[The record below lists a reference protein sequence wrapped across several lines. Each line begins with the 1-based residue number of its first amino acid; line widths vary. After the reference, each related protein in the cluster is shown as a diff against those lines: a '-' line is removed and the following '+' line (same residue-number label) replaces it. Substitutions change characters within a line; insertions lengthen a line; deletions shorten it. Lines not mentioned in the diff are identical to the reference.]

1 MSLTLTT
8 QGHIAPDAEI
18 TIGPEH
24 FTSARAI
31 NRELWRPDHHDLADA
46 LLRALRQLVGDQ
58 DRASRREILAQEFD
72 VTAFSTQ
79 LDGRSYYGYARLAAY
94 GLDHQQAWIRFL
106 RTTRR
111 LGTSTDLGPSSMDDL
126 EDGPIPILE
135 AADVEPRLD
144 VRLEDFQELKTNQ
157 QAALLR
163 YLLRLTPG
171 VEVHIIGSQLALRKL
186 LRTHEDLL
194 PASVT
199 ERAESGLLQPA
210 DVTTRS
216 EQRREAAREDLA
228 EKGDDHADWRRLKVL
243 YDQPQESASY
253 DTLEADTI
261 ADFPSRDAL
270 KQWVSR
276 MREDELVETYGS
288 MHDRHVRLLPAGFA
302 LLDEHPSIAVDPSH
316 GGTGRTDVGVQG
328 ADTGQRSQQSTVSDP
343 PKTHN
348 SPVYSQTAGD
358 GPPDRPDSEAA
369 TATAGGSGAS
379 SRDRL
384 SVDFL
389 DGWEHD
395 AAVSMAQAGDI
406 ALCDRPADTDGDS
419 REARWSFLDDRD
431 EAVVRVEA
439 SQWGALTMVRLCT
452 ALLSEPAFQQ
462 VLTTDRLAGGQDRDG
477 LDGLPVTNPIVLRD
491 GACLGWMKNTDA
503 DAKSFRRRLRRA
515 RDGLEQLAEEIAP
528 LQSASQEQQSQLLRE
543 AHGLA
548 AVAARLY
555 DMLGVDLNRVLD
567 VPQWAVRDDDRRGHL
582 VKMLAK
588 QTACSSRYGVYSAN
602 RVLYEPRSEKRE
614 QLLGAPD
621 VDDAD
626 PVGDVCGSWTLVGT
640 DVHSLRDGLEKMDRQ
655 LVLQRG
661 EANFSPFALNIDV
674 VDADRRSAYAQAVA
688 RQANLKHIT
697 DTRPTTSLLR
707 AFSSDPFAAAKAVSR
722 LGSEEEMPRD
732 MELHDVR
739 SGLAMLD
746 VDELLPD
753 LGSRTISK
761 VIQVLLDVDE
771 PLSTSEVA
779 ELADRT
785 TQALSTE
792 TNEQAFADLEAAG
805 LLEREDLG
813 RGKATNWRLRLPF
826 DDERADTDAPTPTLH
841 PDSTDLT
848 ALSERPMHRIA
859 DALFEATHRDIDY
872 GSDRFLQATRSGGDL
887 RPLLLERPDLIP
899 LLQLLVELLDLA
911 AGELPVDGA
920 VRDGGPGLADGRGR
934 ITMGADPNPAVTQ
947 TSLAAAGD

>member
-8 QGHIAPDAEI
+8 QGHIAPAAEI
-18 TIGPEH
+18 SIGPEH

-31 NRELWRPDHHDLADA
+31 NRELWRPDHYDLADA

-58 DRASRREILAQEFD
+58 DRASRRVTLAKEYD
-72 VTAFSTQ
+72 VTAFST
-79 LDGRSYYGYARLAAY
+79 DDAGRTYTGYARLAAY
-94 GLDHQQAWIRFL
+94 ALDHEQAWFRFL

-111 LGTSTDLGPSSMDDL
+111 LGTSTDLGPSSMDDVD
-126 EDGPIPILE
+126 DGPVPILE
-135 AADVEPRLD
+135 AADVHPRID

-163 YLLRLTPG
+163 YLFRLTPG
-171 VEVHIIGSQLALRKL
+171 VDVHIIGSQLALRKL

-210 DVTTRS
+210 HATTRS
-216 EQRREAAREDLA
+216 EQRREAAREALA
-228 EKGDDHADWRRLKVL
+228 AKGDDHADWRRLKVL
-243 YDQPQESASY
+243 SDQPQESASY

-276 MREDELVETYGS
+276 MREDELVETHGS
-288 MHDRHVRLLPAGFA
+288 MHDRHVRLLPAGAA
-302 LLDEHPSIAVDPSH
+302 LLDEHPSIAVDSSH
-316 GGTGRTDVGVQG
+316 GGTGRTDVDEQG
-328 ADTGQRSQQSTVSDP
+328 ADTSQRSESTTVSDP
-343 PKTHN
+343 PKTQH
-348 SPVYSQTAGD
+348 SSVYSQTAGD

-379 SRDRL
+379 SRNRL
-384 SVDFL
+384 GVDFL

-419 REARWSFLDDRD
+419 REAAWSFLAEKD

-439 SQWGALTMVRLCT
+439 AQWAALTMVRLCS
-452 ALLSEPAFQQ
+452 ALLSDPAFQQ
-462 VLTTDRLAGGQDRDG
+462 VLTEDRLAGGPDKSG
-477 LDGLPVTNPIVLRD
+477 LDGLPVSNPVVLRD
-491 GACLGWMKNTDA
+491 GACLGWLGTDNA
-503 DAKSFRRRLRRA
+503 WDYRDRLQQA
-515 RDGLEQLAEEIAP
+515 RDGLEMLADQVTPLSAASKEEQAK
-528 LQSASQEQQSQLLRE
+528 LLRQ

-548 AVAARLY
+548 AVATRLY
-555 DMLGVDLNRVLD
+555 DMLGVDIHRVLD
-567 VPQWAVRDDDRRGHL
+567 VPDWAVRNDDRRGHF
-582 VKMLAK
+582 VQMLAK

-602 RVLYEPRSEKRE
+602 RVLFEPREEKRE
-614 QLLGAPD
+614 RLLGAPD

-626 PVGDVCGSWTLVGT
+626 PVGTVCGSWTLVGS
-640 DVHSLRDGLEKMDRQ
+640 DVQSLRDDLEKLDQQ
-655 LVLQRG
+655 LVLQRD
-661 EANFSPFALNIDV
+661 EENFAPFQLNISV
-674 VDADRRSAYAQAVA
+674 VDADRRSAFAQAVA

-707 AFSSDPFAAAKAVSR
+707 TFCSDPFAAAKAVSR
-722 LGSEEEMPRD
+722 LGSEEQMPRD

-739 SGLAMLD
+739 SGLAMVD

-761 VIQVLLDVDE
+761 VVQVLLDVDQ

-779 ELADRT
+779 DLADRT

-826 DDERADTDAPTPTLH
+826 DDERAESDAPTPTLH
-841 PDSTDLT
+841 PDSTDST

-859 DALFEATHRDIDY
+859 DALFAASHRDIDY
-872 GSDRFLQATRSGGDL
+872 ASDRFLEATRSGGDL
-887 RPLLLERPDLIP
+887 QPLLLERPDLIP
-899 LLQLLVELLDLA
+899 LLQLLVELLDLI

-920 VRDGGPGLADGRGR
+920 VRDGGPGLVDRRAQ

>member
-24 FTSARAI
+24 LTSPRAI

-58 DRASRREILAQEFD
+58 DRASRRVTLAQEYD
-72 VTAFSTQ
+72 VTAFSTE
-79 LDGRSYYGYARLAAY
+79 DAGRTYTGYARCAAY
-94 GLDHQQAWIRFL
+94 ALDHQQAWLRFV
-106 RTTRR
+106 RITRR
-111 LGTSTDLGPSSMDDL
+111 LGTSTDLGPSSMDDVD
-126 EDGPIPILE
+126 DGPVPILE
-135 AADVEPRLD
+135 AADVDPRLD
-144 VRLEDFQELKTNQ
+144 VRLEEFSELKTNQ
-157 QAALLR
+157 QTALLR
-163 YLLRLTPG
+163 YFLRLTPG
-171 VEVHIIGSQLALRKL
+171 VDVHIIGSQLSLRKL
-186 LRTHEDLL
+186 LQTHKDLL

-199 ERAESGLLQPA
+199 ERAESGLLGSP
-210 DVTTRS
+210 DITTRS
-216 EQRREAAREDLA
+216 EQRREAAREALA

-243 YDQPQESASY
+243 SDQPQESASY

-261 ADFPSRDAL
+261 ADIPSRDAL
-270 KQWVSR
+270 KQWVTR
-276 MREDELVETYGS
+276 MREHDLIETYGS
-288 MHDRHVRLLPAGFA
+288 MQDRHVRLLPAGAA
-302 LLDEHPSIAVDPSH
+302 LLDEHPSISLADSH
-316 GGTGRTDVGVQG
+316 GGTGRIDEGQRG
-328 ADTGQRSQQSTVSDP
+328 ADTSQRSDASTVSDP
-343 PKTHN
+343 PKTQH

-369 TATAGGSGAS
+369 AATAGGSGAS

-384 SVDFL
+384 GVDYL

-395 AAVSMAQAGDI
+395 AAVSMAQRGDI

-419 REARWSFLDDRD
+419 REASWSFLEEKD

-439 SQWGALTMVRLCT
+439 AAWGGLTMVRLCS

-462 VLTTDRLAGGQDRDG
+462 VLTEDRLAGGPDKSG
-477 LDGLPVTNPIVLRD
+477 LDGLPVSNSVVLRD
-491 GACLGWMKNTDA
+491 GACLGWLGSANASMYLD
-503 DAKSFRRRLRRA
+503 RLRKA
-515 RDGLEQLAEEIAP
+515 RDGLEMLADEYAP
-528 LQSASQEQQSQLLRE
+528 LKSATEEQQAKLLRQ

-548 AVAARLY
+548 AVATRLY
-555 DMLGVDLNRVLD
+555 DMLGIDLHRVLD
-567 VPQWAVRDDDRRGHL
+567 LPDWAVRNEDRRGHL
-582 VKMLAK
+582 VQMLAK

-602 RVLYEPRSEKRE
+602 RVLYEPREEKRE
-614 QLLGAPD
+614 RLLGAPD

-626 PVGDVCGSWTLVGT
+626 PVGTVCGSWTLVGS
-640 DVHSLRDGLEKMDRQ
+640 DVHSLRDGLEQIDRQ

-661 EANFSPFALNIDV
+661 EENFAPFALNIDV

-707 AFSSDPFAAAKAVSR
+707 AVTSDPFAAAKAVSK
-722 LGSEEEMPRD
+722 LGSEQEMPRD

-739 SGLAMLD
+739 YGLAELD
-746 VDELLPD
+746 AEELLPD
-753 LGSRTISK
+753 IGSRTVSK
-761 VIQVLLDVDE
+761 VVQVLLDVDQ

-779 ELADRT
+779 DLADRT

-813 RGKATNWRLRLPF
+813 CGKATNWRLRLPF
-826 DDERADTDAPTPTLH
+826 GDERAASDALTPTLH
-841 PDSTDLT
+841 PDSNDSTG
-848 ALSERPMHRIA
+848 LSERPMHRFA
-859 DALFEATHRDIDY
+859 DALFAATHRDIDY
-872 GSDRFLQATRSGGDL
+872 GSDRFLEATRSGGDL

-899 LLQLLVELLDLA
+899 LLKLLVELLDLA

-920 VRDGGPGLADGRGR
+920 VRDGGPGLVDRRAR